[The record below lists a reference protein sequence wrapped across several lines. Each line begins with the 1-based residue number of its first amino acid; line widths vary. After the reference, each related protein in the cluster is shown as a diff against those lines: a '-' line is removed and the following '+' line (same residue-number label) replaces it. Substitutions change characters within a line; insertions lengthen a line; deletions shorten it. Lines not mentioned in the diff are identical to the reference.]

1 MSMSNIFED
10 DGMTVKK
17 DVDISLDD
25 LLIELKKDKKIWKK
39 ICGDIGIC
47 ENGDRCKLH
56 SLNLSERGDSIA
68 YEDNRFYSNV
78 DYLIRHEKWSDAFD
92 TMIFYDTSPRLA
104 MFEQIMDYTF
114 FRKNRKLISRIYH
127 PFF

>member
-39 ICGDIGIC
+39 IC
-47 ENGDRCKLH
+47 EE
-56 SLNLSERGDSIA
+56 LNWE
-68 YEDNRFYSNV
+68 
-78 DYLIRHEKWSDAFD
+78 
-92 TMIFYDTSPRLA
+92 
-104 MFEQIMDYTF
+104 F
-114 FRKNRKLISRIYH
+114 F
-127 PFF
+127 PTQ